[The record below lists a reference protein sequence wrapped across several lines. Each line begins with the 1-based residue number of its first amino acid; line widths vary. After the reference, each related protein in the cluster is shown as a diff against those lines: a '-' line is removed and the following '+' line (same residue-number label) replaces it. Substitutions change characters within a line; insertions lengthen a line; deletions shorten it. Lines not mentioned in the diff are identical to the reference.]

1 MKNVNWKK
9 IVFWAI
15 IAVIL
20 IGGGLYLKFAGFGSA
35 LMALLF
41 FAVGGVCGWLSKVFY
56 NKFIAPV
63 TKKE

>member
-1 MKNVNWKK
+1 MKKFNWKK

-41 FAVGGVCGWLSKVFY
+41 FAVGGVCGWLGKVFY